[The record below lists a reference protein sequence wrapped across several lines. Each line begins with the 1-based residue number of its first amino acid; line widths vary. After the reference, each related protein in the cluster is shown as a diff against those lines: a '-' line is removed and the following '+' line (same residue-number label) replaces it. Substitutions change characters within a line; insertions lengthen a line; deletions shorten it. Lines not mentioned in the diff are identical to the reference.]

1 MGFTSEG
8 VRLPSRVSDFI
19 DSNLGYLVDATA
31 RFIRVPSPSGS
42 EGKVAEILL
51 RELERLGFKSIID
64 EAGNVVGEM
73 GKSDC
78 AGGKTLAFNVH
89 LDHVP
94 PGRRECWKYDPFG
107 GVVENGRI
115 YGRGAADTKG
125 SWAPMILA
133 MEAVREF
140 YEIEGKVFFTGV
152 VMEELTYCFGMK
164 YLLEKTLRKRLPN
177 YIVSGEATS
186 LNVAVGHR
194 GRAELEVVTKGRA
207 CHASAPWRGDNALY
221 KAARAIIAMESLS
234 RDLMDGA
241 EDPLLGRST
250 LSVTDIRCS
259 PGARNVVPDE
269 CRFYVDYRFLPREC
283 LEDVLRRINEKVKA
297 EGADANVIEI
307 EDETYTGLKFVGK
320 KYMPGFEISPDHHLV
335 RTSVAAAE
343 SVLKFKPKIQRWDFA
358 TDGGYSMGVKGIP
371 TVGFS
376 PCEEELAHAPNESV
390 RIDYMEKAAK
400 VYAMMILMLCG

>member
-1 MGFTSEG
+1 MVFTSEFA
-8 VRLPSRVSDFI
+8 RIIDRISDFI
-19 DSNLGYLVDATA
+19 DSNLKYLVDATVQ
-31 RFIRVPSPSGS
+31 FIRAPSPSGS

-51 RELERLGFKSIID
+51 RELESRGFKSMID

-73 GKSDC
+73 GEGDYVER
-78 AGGKTLAFNVH
+78 KTLAFNVH

-94 PGRRECWKYDPFG
+94 PGRRESWKYDPFG

-125 SWAPMILA
+125 AWAPMILA
-133 MEAVREF
+133 MEAVRELGK
-140 YEIEGKVFFTGV
+140 IKGKVLFTGV

-164 YLLEKTLRKRLPN
+164 YLLEKTLRKRSPD
-177 YIVSGEATS
+177 YIISGEATS

-207 CHASAPWRGDNALY
+207 CHASAPWRGENALY
-221 KAARAIIAMESLS
+221 KAARAIIALEGLS
-234 RDLMDGA
+234 RDLMD
-241 EDPLLGRST
+241 EVEHPLLGRST

-269 CRFYVDYRFLPREC
+269 CRFYVDYRFRPKEC

-335 RTSVAAAE
+335 RVSVAAAE
-343 SVLKFKPKIQRWDFA
+343 SLLKFKPKIQRWDFA

-390 RIDYMEKAAK
+390 SIDYMKKAAK
-400 VYAMMILMLCG
+400 VYAMIILMLCG